1 MADEG
6 VLIALTQRGYIKRV
20 ASKAYRAQ
28 KRGGRGVTGMA
39 TREEDTVEIIFA
51 TRTLHHILLFS
62 DKGKVY
68 HVRAYEVPEADR
80 AARGVPLVNLIN
92 LAENEKITAALA
104 VREFTPNSFCT
115 MCTVNGRMKR
125 VNMTEFEAVRPSG
138 IIAIS
143 LEQGDM
149 LGWVHATNGSQDVII
164 VSARGQAVRFRETKA
179 RAMGRTASGVGAI
192 RLKDGDYVASMDVTV
207 PGGELLVVT
216 EKGYGKRTPLEQY
229 PAKGRNTG
237 GVRTIA
243 DRYEETGPIV
253 AARMVMPEDE
263 VTLITAGGIALR
275 TAVENI
281 RAAGRSTLGVRVIS
295 LDDGDRL
302 SSLARLEANPEEN
315 ERAVAEAALTAGL
328 AAEPEEEDLEEET
341 ADDEEDVDA
350 TAPETAE

>member
-1 MADEG
+1 M
-6 VLIALTQRGYIKRV
+6 LIALTQRGYIKRV

-39 TREEDTVEIIFA
+39 TREEDVVDTIFA
-51 TRTLHHILLFS
+51 TRTLHHILFFS

-68 HVRAYEVPEADR
+68 HVRAFEVPDADR

-149 LGWVHATNGSQDVII
+149 LGWVHATNGKQDVII
-164 VSARGQAVRFRETKA
+164 VSAHGRALRYRESKVRS
-179 RAMGRTASGVGAI
+179 MGRTASGVGAI
-192 RLKDGDYVASMDVTV
+192 RLREGDYVASMDVIV
-207 PGGELLVVT
+207 PGGQLLVVT
-216 EKGYGKRTPLEQY
+216 EKGYGKRTPWEQY
-229 PAKGRNTG
+229 PVKGRNTG

-253 AARMVMPEDE
+253 AARVVKPEDE
-263 VTLITAGGIALR
+263 ITLITAAGIALR
-275 TAVENI
+275 TAVENV
-281 RAAGRSTLGVRVIS
+281 RVAGRSTLGVHVMA
-295 LDDGDRL
+295 LDEGDRL
-302 SSLARLEANPEEN
+302 ASLARLEANPEEN
-315 ERAVAEAALTAGL
+315 ARAVAAATADTEI
-328 AAEPEEEDLEEET
+328 AAESEEEE
-341 ADDEEDVDA
+341 AVEEDVADEVEDSEDA
-350 TAPETAE
+350 TTEMVE